1 VSVIMGVGLV
11 LAIELAAPTIVQVL
25 AGDAAE
31 PSVAVLRLQAPALA
45 ATSVAIAC
53 GYPLLSLRRHKALM
67 LAGLVALVASVG
79 LCLALIPIWGARG
92 AAVAT
97 TVAEI
102 GLATTNFLLLTRFGK
117 GVRLSGGILWPVAL
131 AAAVGS
137 AAIALPVPEVV
148 RALVGATVYL
158 GVLAAMGLIPRE
170 LLDAVSRRRARSA

>member
-1 VSVIMGVGLV
+1 
-11 LAIELAAPTIVQVL
+11 
-25 AGDAAE
+25 
-31 PSVAVLRLQAPALA
+31 
-45 ATSVAIAC
+45 
-53 GYPLLSLRRHKALM
+53 
-67 LAGLVALVASVG
+67 VASVG

-102 GLATTNFLLLTRFGK
+102 GLATTNLILLTRSGK